1 MINNRNIKK
10 INSFFVLIIIAL
22 FPILLSAQ
30 NKMSLPLAIEMAIKN
45 NMTLKSERL
54 KAEYHQKMIETY
66 KNIPSTIISGGF
78 GQMNSSY
85 IDNRFAIGQSFS
97 LPIVYSN
104 QKKLLTEEWKSVLL
118 GVNIK
123 EVELKKM
130 VTELYYSLIYL
141 KTKEK
146 LLLKSD
152 TIYNNF
158 FKKTEVRFSK
168 GESNILEKTTAETQ
182 LSNLRL
188 QLKQLNQE
196 IAFLQAKFQLLLNVE
211 TKIEVEDALFY
222 QSVVMGQNT
231 IEQHPNLKYIEQQ
244 KQLNTVNIA
253 LEKSKLLPEISVGAA
268 STTMKGVGSDDIYYN
283 RWKRFQSF
291 DIGVE
296 IPIFR
301 KSQKAKI
308 AANEFYGNVLNQE
321 MATEKQQLE
330 NHYQSLIF
338 QYNAS
343 NEQIKSYEATVLP
356 NANLIVDTATKQ
368 FNNGE
373 INYLDWVI
381 LINQSIELEKNYIE
395 LVKVRNEYIVQLS
408 YFNN

>member
-10 INSFFVLIIIAL
+10 VNSFFVLIIIAL

-30 NKMSLPLAIEMAIKN
+30 NKMSLPLAIETAIKN

-141 KTKEK
+141 KAKEK

-196 IAFLQAKFQLLLNVE
+196 IAFLQSKFQLLLNVE

-231 IEQHPNLKYIEQQ
+231 VVQHPNLKYIEQQ

-291 DIGVE
+291 DIGVG

-308 AANEFYGNVLNQE
+308 AANEFLGNVLNQE
-321 MATEKQQLE
+321 LATEKQQLE

-381 LINQSIELEKNYIE
+381 LINQSIELKKNYIE

>member
-1 MINNRNIKK
+1 
-10 INSFFVLIIIAL
+10 
-22 FPILLSAQ
+22 
-30 NKMSLPLAIEMAIKN
+30 
-45 NMTLKSERL
+45 
-54 KAEYHQKMIETY
+54 
-66 KNIPSTIISGGF
+66 
-78 GQMNSSY
+78 
-85 IDNRFAIGQSFS
+85 
-97 LPIVYSN
+97 
-104 QKKLLTEEWKSVLL
+104 
-118 GVNIK
+118 
-123 EVELKKM
+123 
-130 VTELYYSLIYL
+130 LIYL
-141 KTKEK
+141 NAKEK

-222 QSVVMGQNT
+222 QSFVMGQNT

-291 DIGVE
+291 DIGVG

-381 LINQSIELEKNYIE
+381 LINQSIELKKNYIE

>member
-10 INSFFVLIIIAL
+10 INCFFVHIIIAL

-30 NKMSLPLAIEMAIKN
+30 NKMSLPLAIETAIKN

-130 VTELYYSLIYL
+130 ITELYYSLIYL
-141 KTKEK
+141 KAKEK

-211 TKIEVEDALFY
+211 TKIEVDDALFY

-231 IEQHPNLKYIEQQ
+231 VEQHPNLKYIEQQ
-244 KQLNTVNIA
+244 KQLNTVNIT

-291 DIGVE
+291 DIGVG

-321 MATEKQQLE
+321 LATEKQQLE
-330 NHYQSLIF
+330 NHYQSLLF

-381 LINQSIELEKNYIE
+381 LINQSIELKKNYIE

>member
-1 MINNRNIKK
+1 
-10 INSFFVLIIIAL
+10 
-22 FPILLSAQ
+22 
-30 NKMSLPLAIEMAIKN
+30 MSLPLAIETAIKN

-85 IDNRFAIGQSFS
+85 IDNRFSIGQSFS

-141 KTKEK
+141 NAKEK

-211 TKIEVEDALFY
+211 TKIEVEESLFY

-231 IEQHPNLKYIEQQ
+231 VEQHPNLKYIEQQ

-291 DIGVE
+291 DIGVG

-381 LINQSIELEKNYIE
+381 LINQSIELKKNYIE

>member
-10 INSFFVLIIIAL
+10 INCFFVLIIIAL

-30 NKMSLPLAIEMAIKN
+30 NKMSLPLAIETAIKN

-130 VTELYYSLIYL
+130 ITELYYSLIYL
-141 KTKEK
+141 KAKEK

-168 GESNILEKTTAETQ
+168 GESNILEKTMAETQ

-231 IEQHPNLKYIEQQ
+231 VEQHPNLKYIEQQ

-291 DIGVE
+291 DIGVG

-308 AANEFYGNVLNQE
+308 AANEFLGNVLNQE
-321 MATEKQQLE
+321 LATEKQQLE

-381 LINQSIELEKNYIE
+381 LINQSIELKKNYIE

>member
-130 VTELYYSLIYL
+130 ITELYYSLIYL
-141 KTKEK
+141 KAKEK

-211 TKIEVEDALFY
+211 TKIEVEESLFY

-291 DIGVE
+291 DIGVG

-321 MATEKQQLE
+321 LATEKQQLE

-381 LINQSIELEKNYIE
+381 LINQSIELKKNYIE

>member
-1 MINNRNIKK
+1 M
-10 INSFFVLIIIAL
+10 
-22 FPILLSAQ
+22 
-30 NKMSLPLAIEMAIKN
+30 AIETAIKN

-130 VTELYYSLIYL
+130 ITELYYSLIYL
-141 KTKEK
+141 KAKEK

-168 GESNILEKTTAETQ
+168 GESNILEKTMAETQ

-231 IEQHPNLKYIEQQ
+231 VEQHPNLKYIEQQ

-291 DIGVE
+291 DIGVG

-308 AANEFYGNVLNQE
+308 AANEFLGNVLNQE
-321 MATEKQQLE
+321 LATEKQQLE

-381 LINQSIELEKNYIE
+381 LINQSIELKKNYIE

>member
-10 INSFFVLIIIAL
+10 VNSFFVLIIIAL

-30 NKMSLPLAIEMAIKN
+30 NKMSLPLAIETAIKN

-141 KTKEK
+141 KAKEK

-196 IAFLQAKFQLLLNVE
+196 IAFLQSKFQLLLNVE

-231 IEQHPNLKYIEQQ
+231 VVQHPNLKYIEQQ

-291 DIGVE
+291 DIGVG

-308 AANEFYGNVLNQE
+308 AANEFYVNLLNQE
-321 MATEKQQLE
+321 LATEKQQLE

-381 LINQSIELEKNYIE
+381 LINQSIELKKNYIE